1 MSTKDPLII
10 GNWKMNKTAGE
21 AVAFVK
27 EFQKKNKHIEY
38 FNLVVCPPFT
48 ALSEVNK
55 VLNRDIL
62 ELGAQDIFYE
72 KEGAFTG
79 EVSPLM
85 LKEFKVKY
93 VLVGHSERRAL
104 GETNEIVNK
113 KVLTAL
119 QYNFIPVLC
128 IGEDFKKRKDD
139 EHKDFVLR
147 QLKQCLKGVDQKQ
160 AKNVV
165 IAYEPLW
172 AISKGNDKHEP
183 AGLLEIEEMHAFIR
197 ASLLQLY
204 HQRVVEEMYI
214 IYGGSVKP
222 DNIRE
227 ILVLQD
233 VDGVLPGNASLE
245 VDSFIGMVRN
255 C

>member
-10 GNWKMNKTAGE
+10 GNWKMNKTAAE
-21 AVAFVK
+21 SVAFVK
-27 EFQKKNKHIEY
+27 EFQKKIKHIEY
-38 FNLVVCPPFT
+38 FNLVICPSFT
-48 ALSEVNK
+48 ALSEVNN
-55 VLNRDIL
+55 VLKRDIL

-72 KEGAFTG
+72 AKGAFTG

-93 VLVGHSERRAL
+93 VLIGHSERREL
-104 GETNEIVNK
+104 GETNEMVNK
-113 KVLTAL
+113 KLLTAL
-119 QYNFIPVLC
+119 QQGFTPVLC
-128 IGEDFKKRKDD
+128 IGEDVKQRKED
-139 EHKDFVLR
+139 EYKDFVLR
-147 QLKQCLKGVDQKQ
+147 QLKQCLKNVDQKQ
-160 AKNVV
+160 AKNIV

-172 AISKGNDKHEP
+172 AISKGDQKKQP

-204 HQRVVEEMYI
+204 HQRVVEQMYI

-227 ILVLQD
+227 ILILQD

-245 VDSFIGMVRN
+245 VDSFISMIRN

>member
-10 GNWKMNKTAGE
+10 GNWKMHKTAAE
-21 AVAFVK
+21 AIRFVK
-27 EFQKKNKHIEY
+27 EFQKKIKHIEY

-48 ALSEVNK
+48 ALSDVSK
-55 VLNRDIL
+55 ALNRDIL

-72 KEGAFTG
+72 DKGAFTG
-79 EVSPLM
+79 EISPPM

-93 VLVGHSERRAL
+93 VLTGHSERREL
-104 GETNEIVNK
+104 GETNQIVNK

-119 QYNFIPVLC
+119 KHGFMPVLC
-128 IGEDFKKRKDD
+128 VGENTKQRKEE
-139 EHKDFVLR
+139 EHKEFVLQ

-172 AISKGNDKHEP
+172 AISKGDEKKEP
-183 AGLLEIEEMHAFIR
+183 AGLLQIEEMHAFIR

-227 ILVLQD
+227 ILILQD
-233 VDGVLPGNASLE
+233 VDGILPGNASLE